1 MSSKVFVFLT
11 IVVTLVTMAI
21 SFTMTTTSTR
31 ALIGKRS
38 SLSMEYV
45 PEGLTKAQWQAIQ
58 KKEKEEALKKRNEFG
73 TNRFQSRSFEAWQK
87 AGAVHLF
94 PVDPNTASYEE
105 RPYMQRR
112 GGSWEGNDLKKLG
125 MKGRGQGA
133 PQKRLDLDNFY
144 DKAKKEGRLDS
155 PSIFGGAPL
164 PWTQKAADELN
175 NSKNRQKKVEAV
187 GTKAGIAAKQLSK
200 SEMAARKRTLA
211 KVSFANEEKKKAKAE
226 AAASSGEKKKGF
238 FGLF

>member
-1 MSSKVFVFLT
+1 MFKG
-11 IVVTLVTMAI
+11 IVVIALVVSTIFVATVS
-21 SFTMTTTSTR
+21 SFTMTSSR
-31 ALIGKRS
+31 ALIAKRS
-38 SLSMEYV
+38 TVVMEYV
-45 PEGLTKAQWQAIQ
+45 PEGLTKAQWKSIQ
-58 KKEKEEALKKRNEFG
+58 KKEKEEAEKKRNEFG
-73 TNRFQSRSFEAWQK
+73 TTRFQSRSFEAWQK

-112 GGSWEGNDLKKLG
+112 GGSWEGNDLKRLG

-133 PQKRLDLDNFY
+133 PQKRLELDNFY

-164 PWTQKAADELN
+164 PWTQKAANELN
-175 NSKNRQKKVEAV
+175 NSKKKQDIKAV
-187 GTKAGIAAKQLSK
+187 GTKAGIAAKKLSK
-200 SEMAARKRTLA
+200 SELDARKRTLA
-211 KVSFANEEKKKAKAE
+211 KVSFANEEKKKAKA
-226 AAASSGEKKKGF
+226 AAAEASGEKKKKGL

>member
-31 ALIGKRS
+31 ALIGKVCQVFLIESMYTSYIYIHLTCMHAYWIFIGLLQRS

-94 PVDPNTASYEE
+94 PV
-105 RPYMQRR
+105 
-112 GGSWEGNDLKKLG
+112 G
-125 MKGRGQGA
+125 M
-133 PQKRLDLDNFY
+133 
-144 DKAKKEGRLDS
+144 
-155 PSIFGGAPL
+155 
-164 PWTQKAADELN
+164 
-175 NSKNRQKKVEAV
+175 
-187 GTKAGIAAKQLSK
+187 
-200 SEMAARKRTLA
+200 
-211 KVSFANEEKKKAKAE
+211 
-226 AAASSGEKKKGF
+226 
-238 FGLF
+238 